1 MKKAT
6 FKDLIA
12 KKRQKEE
19 DLHKFKEIEVKSLGK
34 SLIFK
39 KPSDETILGVLDEIG
54 TDPDTR
60 KVATAYKNLIY
71 KTCETLQDPEL
82 HKELDIVDPY
92 DVINAVFDLSDIL
105 AIGEELFEFSGIGSL
120 GEEVKNS

>member
-12 KKRQKEE
+12 RKRQKEE

-39 KPSDETILGVLDEIG
+39 KPNDETILSVLDDIG
-54 TDPDTR
+54 ADPDTR
-60 KVATAYKNLIY
+60 KITTAYKNLIY
-71 KTCETLQDPEL
+71 KTCETLQDSEL
-82 HKELDIVDPY
+82 HKELDIVDPIDTV
-92 DVINAVFDLSDIL
+92 DVIFELSDIL
-105 AIGEELFEFSGIGSL
+105 KIGEELFEFSGIGSL
-120 GEEVKNS
+120 GEEIKNS